1 MSTVPLLV
9 HVVYHPASQDAADLA
24 LHLHAH
30 LNDDP
35 AIPGLRIP
43 TLFVPDDKT
52 GAPPAEEVLPAEA
65 DRVVV
70 VVLAD
75 DYLVAN
81 AWESYPNGR
90 RWCDYVVS
98 LSEACA
104 ESQRHLFFPV
114 QLSDAAW
121 PVDPR
126 LSGLNFLRAS
136 CIDDKAQRESFV
148 ARRLVHAL
156 CRHLGA
162 DQAAEDTPPVTIFV
176 SHTKLDLDIEPKVV
190 RSLLSELTAT
200 QPTKTWFDSGEIE
213 TGSQFA
219 HAIERGVSDAAL
231 IAVLTDSYASRAW
244 CRREILLA
252 KRYQRPVIVID
263 ALRER
268 EVRSFPYVGNVP
280 VLRWRGDPQEAI
292 GALLKETLRHLHA
305 RTVLAARKRPD
316 DDILPTGPEL
326 VTLTGKSR
334 SRTILYPDPPLGLEE
349 IDVLASTGLR
359 IETPLERF
367 AKETMATPLSQ
378 PIALSVSE
386 PEDLAR
392 WGLRKAH
399 LETIY
404 LEISRY
410 LLLSGARLAYGGHL
424 QSGSYTLHLFDLL
437 SDPLVERL
445 RTQRAD
451 VESVDRPRQL
461 VSYIGWPI
469 PFTIK
474 DKARFAM
481 LVDTKRIPRPPG
493 VDEALDPSLVEDPPS
508 SIELTSP
515 AGRYAWAR
523 GMTAMREQQSRDTAV
538 RIAVGGKLG
547 PGVPG
552 RPDDWYKSRIPGVLE
567 EIWLSLESERPVYLV
582 GAFGG
587 CTRAVLDAIEGRD
600 RPELSWECQKHAP
613 HAEGMRAL
621 YQQRGEAWLD
631 YAEIVSGLRKRGL
644 AGLANG
650 LTAAENRE
658 LGATR
663 SAERIIEL
671 ILEGLRR
678 RPSASPLAR

>member
-9 HVVYHPASQDAADLA
+9 HFVYHPASPDAADLA
-24 LHLHAH
+24 LRLHAH

-35 AIPGLRIP
+35 AVPGLRIP

-52 GAPPAEEVLPAEA
+52 GAPPTEEVLPSEA
-65 DRVVV
+65 DRVAVV
-70 VVLAD
+70 LLAD

-98 LSEACA
+98 LSAACA
-104 ESQRHLFFPV
+104 GTRRHVFFPV
-114 QLSDAAW
+114 QLSEAAW
-121 PVDPR
+121 PIDPR
-126 LSGLNFLRAS
+126 LAGLNFLRAS
-136 CIDDKAQRESFV
+136 SIGDNAHRESFV

-156 CRHLGA
+156 CRHLGG
-162 DQAAEDTPPVTIFV
+162 DQATEDTPPVTIFV

-190 RSLLSELTAT
+190 CSLLTELAAT
-200 QPTKTWFDSGEIE
+200 QPTKTWFDSGDIE

-219 HAIERGVSDAAL
+219 HAIERGVADAAL

-252 KRYQRPVIVID
+252 KRYQRPFIVIN
-263 ALRER
+263 ALREK

-292 GALLKETLRHLHA
+292 GALLKETLRHLYA
-305 RTVLAARKRPD
+305 RTILAARKRPD
-316 DDILPTGPEL
+316 DDILPAGPEL
-326 VTLTGKSR
+326 VTLSGKSL
-334 SRTILYPDPPLGLEE
+334 SRTVLYPDPPLGAEE
-349 IDVLASTGLR
+349 IDILAATGLR

-367 AKETMATPLSQ
+367 ANETMMVPLSQ

-386 PEDLAR
+386 SEDLAR
-392 WGLRKAH
+392 WGLRKTH

-424 QSGSYTLHLFDLL
+424 EEGSYTLHLFDLL
-437 SDPLVERL
+437 NDPLVEKL
-445 RTQRAD
+445 RIQRAD
-451 VESVDRPRQL
+451 VESANRLRQL
-461 VSYIGWPI
+461 VSYVGWPNTL
-469 PFTIK
+469 TIK

-481 LVDTKRIPRPPG
+481 LVETKRIRRPPG
-493 VDEALDPSLVEDPPS
+493 VDEALDPSLVEDSPS

-515 AGRYAWAR
+515 ARRYAWAR
-523 GMTAMREQQSRDTAV
+523 GMTAMREQQSRETAA

-547 PGVPG
+547 PGRAG
-552 RPDDWYKSRIPGVLE
+552 RPEDWHRSRIPGVLE
-567 EIWLSLESERPVYLV
+567 EVLLSLENGRPIYLV

-587 CTRAVLDAIEGRD
+587 CTRAVLDVLDGRD
-600 RPELSWECQKHAP
+600 RHELSWEWQKHAP

-621 YQQRGEAWLD
+621 YQQRGEGWLD
-631 YAEIVSGLRKRGL
+631 YADMVSGLRRRGL
-644 AGLANG
+644 DGLANG
-650 LTAAENRE
+650 LTVAENRE

-678 RPSASPLAR
+678 RPAASPLAG